1 MVQAAAF
8 TYPVGSIHTGPG
20 NPTPQIVP
28 PALGGG
34 GSRLLTSPLVG
45 GPSGVSPVYDADEME
60 QEPVL
65 GPGEVISELARLK
78 AEMGANIVWL
88 LDPNTPP
95 AVRSSLV
102 KSRGFVLLVL
112 RPLHAGRL
120 SEIMRKVGVVRERR
134 RELDQA
140 RKNMEAQC
148 GPAAGGAAEGQSVPP
163 SPSASLTEESSVT
176 SQPGEEIAKPV
187 LPKGPK
193 VIGAG
198 TLRGFH
204 ILVVEDS
211 AVLQKLVT
219 SMLEKM
225 GAKVAQASDGQ
236 QAVAIAEELRD
247 SLDVILM
254 DCQVRMR
261 SLMGCFCGGFHWS
274 V

>member
-1 MVQAAAF
+1 
-8 TYPVGSIHTGPG
+8 
-20 NPTPQIVP
+20 
-28 PALGGG
+28 
-34 GSRLLTSPLVG
+34 VG
-45 GPSGVSPVYDADEME
+45 GPSGASPVYDADETE

-102 KSRGFVLLVL
+102 KSRGFALLVL

-140 RKNMEAQC
+140 RKNMEAQW
-148 GPAAGGAAEGQSVPP
+148 GPGGDPAAGGVMDGQSVPP
-163 SPSASLTEESSVT
+163 SPNASLAEESSVR
-176 SQPGEEIAKPV
+176 SQPGEEVAKAV

-193 VIGAG
+193 LIGLG

-219 SMLEKM
+219 SMLVKM

-261 SLMGCFCGGFHWS
+261 SQMGYVNEISSVVAFGGLFRVWLSAIAMWLRLSLVRRLMDLLLK
-274 V
+274 